1 MKILICGLPG
11 SGKTTL
17 AEPLAK
23 TLNAVW
29 LNADQIRMKYEGR
42 DPSKWDFSEAGRL
55 RQADRMRYLADGA
68 VMSGKL
74 VVADF
79 VCPTDAT
86 REHFKPD
93 FTVWMDTI
101 PFGRFDDTN
110 KIFQKPQLKNVDYH
124 VSSWFDNTHEVLGEA
139 LNRYSRMNNMT
150 AIQFAVDIME
160 EDEKIL
166 EKLND

>member
-23 TLNAVW
+23 TLNAIW
-29 LNADQIRMKYEGR
+29 LNADKVREKYEGR
-42 DPSKWDFSEAGRL
+42 NPSKWDFSEAGRL

-79 VCPTDAT
+79 VCPTDDT
-86 REHFKPD
+86 RRHFKPD

-101 PFGRFDDTN
+101 EEGRFEDTN
-110 KIFQKPQLKNVDYH
+110 KLFEKPQLKNVQYH
-124 VSSWFDNTHEVLGEA
+124 VSSWFSNTHEVLAEV
-139 LNRYSRMNNMT
+139 LSRYSKMNNMT
-150 AIQFAVDIME
+150 AIEYAVE
-160 EDEKIL
+160 GL
-166 EKLND
+166 

>member
-1 MKILICGLPG
+1 MKILICCLPG

-29 LNADQIRMKYEGR
+29 LNADQIRTKYEGR
-42 DPSKWDFSEAGRL
+42 DPSKWDFSGYGRL
-55 RQADRMRYLADGA
+55 KQADRMRYLADGA
-68 VMSGKL
+68 AMSGKI

-101 PFGRFDDTN
+101 QQGRFENTN
-110 KIFQKPQLKNVDYH
+110 KIFEKPRLKNVQYH
-124 VSSWFDNTHEVLGEA
+124 VSTWFDDTHEVLAEV
-139 LNRYSRMNNMT
+139 LSRYSKMNNMT
-150 AIQFAVDIME
+150 AIEYAV
-160 EDEKIL
+160 
-166 EKLND
+166 NQA

>member
-1 MKILICGLPG
+1 MLNISLKGNKMKILICGLPG

-23 TLNAVW
+23 TLNAIW
-29 LNADQIRMKYEGR
+29 LNADAIRTKYEGS
-42 DPSKWDFSEAGRL
+42 DTNKWDFSEAGRL

-86 REHFKPD
+86 REHFQPD

-101 PFGRFDDTN
+101 KEGRFADTN
-110 KIFQKPQLKNVDYH
+110 KMFVNPQLKNVEYH
-124 VSSWFDNTHEVLGEA
+124 VSEWFNNTHEVLKEA
-139 LNRYSRMNNMT
+139 LCRYSKMR
-150 AIQFAVDIME
+150 
-160 EDEKIL
+160 
-166 EKLND
+166 

>member
-42 DPSKWDFSEAGRL
+42 DTSKWDFSEAGRL

-68 VMSGKL
+68 IMSDRL

-93 FTVWMDTI
+93 FTV
-101 PFGRFDDTN
+101 
-110 KIFQKPQLKNVDYH
+110 
-124 VSSWFDNTHEVLGEA
+124 
-139 LNRYSRMNNMT
+139 
-150 AIQFAVDIME
+150 
-160 EDEKIL
+160 
-166 EKLND
+166 

>member
-1 MKILICGLPG
+1 M
-11 SGKTTL
+11 
-17 AEPLAK
+17 
-23 TLNAVW
+23 
-29 LNADQIRMKYEGR
+29 
-42 DPSKWDFSEAGRL
+42 

-79 VCPTDAT
+79 VCLTDAT

-160 EDEKIL
+160 EDKKIL